1 MQDTPPQ
8 SSYEQT
14 VSDIRANVRFEGW
27 LLVQKAEM
35 RATANGKRFLD
46 LSLVDRTGAVPAKWW
61 DYAGEPPAVGTVVR
75 VRGLGNEYNGHLQL
89 RIDSLAPA
97 RPEDGRA
104 PADFVPA
111 APETPESMLAEVSAT
126 AAALRDPSLRAI
138 VLRLLASANEGGR
151 LLSAPA
157 AKSMHHATLGGL
169 LHHTVMM
176 LRVAKAVAGVY
187 RFLDKDLLFA
197 GVIAHDLGKLDE
209 MSANDLG
216 LVDGYTRDGR
226 LVGHIV
232 RGVVNIERAAA
243 ETGASRERT
252 LLLQHLVLSH
262 HGEPDFGSPVP
273 PKCPEAE
280 VLSMIDRLDAKL
292 YQMVAALKGVKPG
305 EFSPPVWGLD
315 HAEIYRPLPP
325 DPDPSP
331 APPPS
336 NP

>member
-97 RPEDGRA
+97 RPEDGRSA
-104 PADFVPA
+104 ADFVPA

-209 MSANDLG
+209 MNANDLG

-243 ETGASRERT
+243 VQQVA
-252 LLLQHLVLSH
+252 
-262 HGEPDFGSPVP
+262 PVQAVRSQATP
-273 PKCPEAE
+273 RRAMISC
-280 VLSMIDRLDAKL
+280 LSMGSALAGRAAEHSMETLFPSARRTIRLAVLPLTVAKREATSASPRK
-292 YQMVAALKGVKPG
+292 AAR
-305 EFSPPVWGLD
+305 SSS
-315 HAEIYRPLPP
+315 R
-325 DPDPSP
+325 
-331 APPPS
+331 
-336 NP
+336 